1 MPAAVR
7 GPPSCSSELAIA
19 GAVKPTPSDPH
30 APTPSILPAGWIGT
44 DEAGKGDYFGP
55 LVVAGVYVTE
65 ITAAHLREAGVR
77 DSKTLS
83 DKRIGELAAEV
94 RRSCPHSVVAIGPER
109 YNDMYAKIRNLNRLL
124 AWAHARVIENLLEQV
139 SCDRVVSDQF
149 GDERVLQQ
157 ALMEK
162 GRQVQLEQRPRA
174 EDDVAVAAASIVA
187 RAEFVRRLEQLS
199 RSFGVDLHKGAGPPV
214 LTSGRRFVAQHGRAA
229 LAQVAKLHF
238 KTTQQIGG

>member
-1 MPAAVR
+1 MPSSPQVLK
-7 GPPSCSSELAIA
+7 PPVSNS
-19 GAVKPTPSDPH
+19 
-30 APTPSILPAGWIGT
+30 GWIGT

-55 LVVAGVYVTE
+55 LVVAAVYVTE
-65 ITAAHLREAGVR
+65 ATAVHLRAGGVR
-77 DSKTLS
+77 DSKTLT
-83 DKRIGELAAEV
+83 DKRIADLAAEV
-94 RRSCPHSVVAIGPER
+94 RRTCPCSVVAIGPER

-124 AWAHARVIENLLEQV
+124 AWAHARAIENLLEQV
-139 SCDRVVSDQF
+139 ECARVLSDQF
-149 GDERVLQQ
+149 GDERVLRQ

-162 GRQVQLEQRPRA
+162 GRQIQLEQRPRA

-187 RAEFVRRLEQLS
+187 RAEFVHRLEQLS

-229 LAQVAKLHF
+229 LAKVAKLHF